1 MKTAIQMRAPPQMPL
16 AIVWRTVMLNLWSAS
31 SMHGVIIGKAPTV
44 ARLAINDV
52 PNMHPMY
59 VIKLVRKKSFFVLF
73 E

>member
-1 MKTAIQMRAPPQMPL
+1 
-16 AIVWRTVMLNLWSAS
+16 
-31 SMHGVIIGKAPTV
+31 MHGVIIGKAPTV

-73 E
+73 PFEKANVE